1 MEPPDFTNRILDF
14 GRMMDGENRDSKD
27 PQDIAHWRAVY
38 TEMVRFKEGLLAQA
52 QAEIEKVPAMKPE
65 LAGNDIPIAVSIGV
79 AQWSREMGTF
89 PDRLIAAADHALYA
103 AKKEGKNRYAV
114 YQPTPPLA
122 PKGNETPAAALRK
135 LA

>member
-14 GRMMDGENRDSKD
+14 GRMMDGENRDTKD

-65 LAGNDIPIAVSIGV
+65 LAGNDIPFIEA
-79 AQWSREMGTF
+79 ELE
-89 PDRLIAAADHALYA
+89 RLRR
-103 AKKEGKNRYAV
+103 G
-114 YQPTPPLA
+114 LA
-122 PKGNETPAAALRK
+122 FWEARQTKGG
-135 LA
+135 